1 MSGLPA
7 QSTAAF
13 VPDRNDPLHEYRR
26 RISQEILPFW
36 AEAGFD
42 RDCGV
47 FCERLDFAGRDC
59 VSVPRRAMV
68 QARQIYVY
76 SAADKDGVFRNGAD
90 LADRAMHSFL
100 RLYLDERDPRGGFA
114 FSIDAAG
121 NRVSNFRDSYAHAF
135 VLLSLAS
142 LYEAT
147 GERRLL
153 SAAESTLQF
162 IDRHL
167 VCNDHGGL
175 LDRCPPAESV
185 KRQNPLMHFLEA
197 CLALH
202 EAAPEGPYLE
212 RAQGIVRLFEDR
224 LFRWDE
230 GALPEVFSADWSLDP
245 AAPAFFE
252 PGHHFEW
259 IWLLD
264 WFRRVGGR
272 LGSGAEDRLWDSA
285 RAYGLDA
292 RGWCYDRVG
301 IDFRPLDRST
311 RLWPHTEG
319 ARAGLARHAAGEAQG
334 LSFCAQML
342 QTLNEIFLGRPFAGG
357 WIDRFDADLEPTV
370 DHVPASSL
378 YHLYGAFREVH
389 RFRAR
394 HAAQSVL

>member
-7 QSTAAF
+7 QSTA
-13 VPDRNDPLHEYRR
+13 VIVSDRIDPLHEYQR
-26 RISQEILPFW
+26 RICEETLPFW

-47 FCERLDFAGRDC
+47 FRERLDVAGRDC
-59 VSVPRRAMV
+59 PAVPRRAMV

-76 SAADKDGVFRNGAD
+76 SAADKDGAFRNGAA
-90 LADRAMHSFL
+90 LADLTMHRLL
-100 RLYLDERDPRGGFA
+100 RLYLDEGDPRAGFA

-121 NRVSNFRDSYAHAF
+121 RRVSDARDSYTHAF
-135 VLLSLAS
+135 VLLALAS
-142 LYEAT
+142 LYEVT
-147 GERRLL
+147 GDRWLL
-153 SAAESTLQF
+153 SAAESTLAF
-162 IDRHL
+162 VDRHL
-167 VCNDHGGL
+167 VCKDHGGL
-175 LDRCPPAESV
+175 LDGCPSAETV

-202 EAAPEGPYLE
+202 AAAPEGPYLD
-212 RAQGIVRLFEDR
+212 RAQRIVRLFESR
-224 LFRWDE
+224 LFQE
-230 GALPEVFSADWSLDP
+230 NAGALPEVFNADWSLDP
-245 AAPAFFE
+245 AVPAFFE

-264 WFRRVGGR
+264 WFHREGGR
-272 LGSGAEDRLWDSA
+272 VTAQAEDRLWETA
-285 RAYGLDA
+285 RAHGLDA

-301 IDFRPLDRST
+301 LDRRPLDQST

-319 ARAGLARHAAGEAQG
+319 AKAGLARHAAGDPQG
-334 LSFCAQML
+334 LSFCAQMA
-342 QTLNEIFLGRPFAGG
+342 QTLNDVFLGRPFAGG

-389 RFRAR
+389 RFRAGQ
-394 HAAQSVL
+394 ATPSMS